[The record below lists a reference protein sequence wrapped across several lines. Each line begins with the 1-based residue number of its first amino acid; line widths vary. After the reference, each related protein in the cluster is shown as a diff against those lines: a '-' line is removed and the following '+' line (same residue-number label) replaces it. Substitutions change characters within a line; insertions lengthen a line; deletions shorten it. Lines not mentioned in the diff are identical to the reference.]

1 MRGLAWSVG
10 VLLCWAAIAAAEPI
24 TLAWSANT
32 EPDIAS
38 YKVYWGTSPGVYPN
52 SLNVGNVTQV
62 TIGGLNP
69 ALNYYFVI
77 TAIDTSNNESAFS
90 VERSGRPRKVIS
102 W

>member
-1 MRGLAWSVG
+1 MRAWIVA
-10 VLLCWAAIAAAEPI
+10 VLLCWAGIASAEPI

-38 YKVYWGTSPGVYPN
+38 YKVYWGTSPGSHPN
-52 SLNVGNVTQV
+52 SQNVGNVTSV
-62 TIGGLNP
+62 TIGGLDPN
-69 ALNYYFVI
+69 LNYYFVV
-77 TAIDTSNNESAFS
+77 TAIDTSNNESAPS